1 MHRSATLVQR
11 RSLAS
16 LPLTWLPQTKKVG
29 IVGGGPLGEALAFQC
44 ALAGF
49 DTSVMDLSMI
59 ALERMADAHRAL
71 SDQFTT
77 DMSQGTPSVPAWG
90 PLMPKVSWSDQSSW
104 DRLTSKTAARKIAD
118 KALSRLTYST
128 DAAIAMDNVHL
139 VVESLPEDLDLK
151 ISVFTKLHQAA
162 DASTIFTTA
171 ATTLLPSQLAEASGR
186 PLLFC
191 ALHFSEDIFTS
202 TVSAVIPHSST
213 DPLVVAKTRA
223 FADSIH
229 ITPLTL
235 GPCFGSAQGGP
246 YAVRKEADA

>member
-1 MHRSATLVQR
+1 MWMLSA
-11 RSLAS
+11 
-16 LPLTWLPQTKKVG
+16 
-29 IVGGGPLGEALAFQC
+29 
-44 ALAGF
+44 
-49 DTSVMDLSMI
+49 
-59 ALERMADAHRAL
+59 
-71 SDQFTT
+71 
-77 DMSQGTPSVPAWG
+77 
-90 PLMPKVSWSDQSSW
+90 
-104 DRLTSKTAARKIAD
+104 
-118 KALSRLTYST
+118 KALVFATTSG
-128 DAAIAMDNVHL
+128 
-139 VVESLPEDLDLK
+139 
-151 ISVFTKLHQAA
+151 SVLECGM
-162 DASTIFTTA
+162 TA

-186 PLLFC
+186 PPLFC

>member
-1 MHRSATLVQR
+1 MEAKGTPPTTPPMHRSATLVQR

-90 PLMPKVSWSDQSSW
+90 PLCRYGQMPVPAPIPCP
-104 DRLTSKTAARKIAD
+104 RTTPTARRFDICQRNTRD
-118 KALSRLTYST
+118 KASR
-128 DAAIAMDNVHL
+128 
-139 VVESLPEDLDLK
+139 
-151 ISVFTKLHQAA
+151 
-162 DASTIFTTA
+162 
-171 ATTLLPSQLAEASGR
+171 
-186 PLLFC
+186 
-191 ALHFSEDIFTS
+191 
-202 TVSAVIPHSST
+202 
-213 DPLVVAKTRA
+213 
-223 FADSIH
+223 
-229 ITPLTL
+229 TP
-235 GPCFGSAQGGP
+235 
-246 YAVRKEADA
+246 